1 MNKGEHMEKSG
12 KTVFITGT
20 SSGIGLLSA
29 LEFYEK
35 GWNGIATMRYPETR
49 NTLLHEKGLP
59 DLVHLDVTD
68 EPSIQAAIQYT
79 LEKYKTID
87 VLVNNAGYAAY
98 GPFEATTPAQI
109 KKEYDTNVLGLMA
122 VTRAFLPVFRKQNGG
137 TIVNV
142 ASMGG
147 RLGFPLYSI
156 YNSTKFAVEG
166 FSESLRY
173 ELAPLNINVRLIEPG
188 VIKTDFYDRS
198 LDRGDTSGLGGAYDD
213 FIRRAKK
220 SMSDTFI
227 QQGSE
232 PEVVAREIYR
242 AATDSGSRLRYP
254 VGTDA
259 KAVRV
264 ARWLLPDGLLFR
276 LIEKNTL
283 D

>member
-1 MNKGEHMEKSG
+1 M

-20 SSGIGLLSA
+20 SSGIGLRTA
-29 LEFYEK
+29 LHFHEK
-35 GWNGIATMRYPETR
+35 GWNVIATMRHPENRT
-49 NTLLHEKGLP
+49 TLLHENGLT
-59 DLVHLDVTD
+59 DLVHLDVMD
-68 EPSIQAAIQYT
+68 ESSIQAAVHYA

-98 GPFEATTPAQI
+98 GPFEATAPAQV
-109 KKEYDTNVLGLMA
+109 KKEYDTNVFGLMD

-147 RLGFPLYSI
+147 RISFPLYSI

-173 ELAPLNINVRLIEPG
+173 ELAPLNIKVKLIEPG

-198 LDRGDTSGLGGAYDD
+198 LDRVDASGLGGAYDD

-220 SMSDTFI
+220 NLSDTFI
-227 QQGSE
+227 QQGCE
-232 PEVVAREIYR
+232 PEVVAHEIYQ
-242 AATDSGSRLRYP
+242 AATDTGSRLRYP

-259 KAVRV
+259 KLVRV
-264 ARWLLPDGLLFR
+264 ARWLLPERLFFWM
-276 LIEKNTL
+276 IEQNTL

>member
-1 MNKGEHMEKSG
+1 MEKLG

-35 GWNGIATMRYPETR
+35 GWNVVATMRHPESR

-68 EPSIQAAIQYT
+68 ESSIRAAVKYS
-79 LEKYKTID
+79 LVKYKTID

-98 GPFEATTPAQI
+98 GPFEATTPDQI
-109 KKEYDTNVLGLMA
+109 KKEYDTNVLGLME
-122 VTRAFLPVFRKQNGG
+122 VTRAFLPVFRKQKGG

-173 ELAPLNINVRLIEPG
+173 ELAPLNIRVRLIEPG

-198 LDRGDTSGLGGAYDD
+198 LDRVDTAGLGGAYDE

-220 SMSDTFI
+220 SMSDSFV

-232 PEVVAREIYR
+232 PEVVARAIYR

-259 KAVRV
+259 MAVRA
-264 ARWLLPDGLLFR
+264 ARWLLPDSMLFR